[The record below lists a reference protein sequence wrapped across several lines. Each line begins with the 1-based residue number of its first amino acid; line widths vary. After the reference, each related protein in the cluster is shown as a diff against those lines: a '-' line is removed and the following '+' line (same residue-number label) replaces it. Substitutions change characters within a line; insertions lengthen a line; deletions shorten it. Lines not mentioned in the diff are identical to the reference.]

1 VEYPFDREGQQLN
14 TDRVAIMM
22 SGITKHFAGVA
33 ALDGVDLEI
42 RTGEIRA
49 LLGENGA
56 GKTTLMNVLTGLYLA
71 EHGSV
76 TVFGQPMPTGPQ
88 AAIEAGISGGSKLQW
103 SNSQRVMG
111 WRSIRWLVSTA

>member
-1 VEYPFDREGQQLN
+1 MRLKPPLGGLVEYPFDREGQQLN

-71 EHGSV
+71 E
-76 TVFGQPMPTGPQ
+76 PQ
-88 AAIEAGISGGSKLQW
+88 AGGGLE
-103 SNSQRVMG
+103 RG
-111 WRSIRWLVSTA
+111 